1 MKNMTAETVFARME
15 QAIERIHT
23 KALTCDWQNREFYVN
38 WLAQSFNYVK
48 WTTRQLALASSR
60 TAPGSEDH
68 LHWRFIEEAKEEKRH
83 EALIEHDLKSLG
95 HSVEEFPETPHT
107 SFFYQTLTYMIE
119 REHPMSILGYALTLE
134 GYAAT
139 KVADLYQQLKKA
151 HGDKATTFVR
161 VHCEVD
167 QDHFA
172 NALPYLKAC
181 PPEHLPYIMRSIE
194 LCESIYCGILGD
206 VQEAVGSR
214 PRPQQRAG

>member
-1 MKNMTAETVFARME
+1 MGKMTAEMVFRRME
-15 QAIERIHT
+15 RAIENIHT
-23 KALTCDWQNREFYVN
+23 KAQSLDWKNKDLYAN

-60 TAPGSEDH
+60 TQPGSEDH

-83 EALIEHDLKSLG
+83 EALIENDIKNLG
-95 HSVEEFPETPHT
+95 YRIEDFPEMPHT

-134 GYAAT
+134 GYAAM
-139 KVADLYQQLKKA
+139 KVGDLYRELKA
-151 HGDKATTFVR
+151 NYGDKTTSFLR

-172 NALPYLKAC
+172 NALPYLQAC
-181 PPEHLPYIMRSIE
+181 PVEHLPYIMKSIE
-194 LCESIYCGILGD
+194 LCESIYKGILAD
-206 VQEAVGSR
+206 VEEAARKPGAYK
-214 PRPQQRAG
+214 RAG